1 MKIIENVLPVEQ
13 ADWLEEMLTSN
24 VIDWRY
30 IKDGSRQHEDP
41 ENVRLFPSFSRS
53 VYAVWNN
60 PPAEDRDM
68 MLRFESLNHTVCA
81 KAELDIKCIT
91 RIRLGMHI
99 PNPSW
104 TSHHGPHCDQ
114 AMPHTVVLFY
124 VTDTDGDTYFFDH
137 RDENDP
143 LGYKYDGGD
152 EYKVIDRVTPK
163 KNMMVVFDGLTT
175 HASSY
180 PTKGQRITINYNF
193 NI

>member
-1 MKIIENVLPVEQ
+1 MKIIEDVLPVEQ

-24 VIDWRY
+24 SIGWNY
-30 IKDGSRQHEDP
+30 IGDGSRPNADP
-41 ENVRLFPSFSRS
+41 ENVRLFPSFAHPIYSM
-53 VYAVWNN
+53 YGDN
-60 PPAEDRDM
+60 PLEDRDM
-68 MLRFESLNHTVCA
+68 MLRFESLNRSVCT
-81 KAELDIKCIT
+81 KAELDIKRMT

-104 TSHHGPHCDQ
+104 HGYHGPHCD
-114 AMPHTVVLFY
+114 AGVPHTVVLFY

-137 RDENDP
+137 EDKIDP
-143 LGYKYDGGD
+143 LGYGYDGER
-152 EYKVIDRVTPK
+152 EYNVIDRVTPK

-193 NI
+193 SQ

>member
-1 MKIIENVLPVEQ
+1 MKIIEDVLPVEQ

-24 VIDWRY
+24 SIGWNY
-30 IKDGSRQHEDP
+30 IGDGSRPNADP
-41 ENVRLFPSFSRS
+41 ESVRLFPSFAHP
-53 VYAVWNN
+53 VYAKYDDN
-60 PPAEDRDM
+60 PFADRDM
-68 MLRFESLNHTVCA
+68 MQRFECLNHTVCA
-81 KAELDIKCIT
+81 KSGLDIQNMD

-104 TSHHGPHCDQ
+104 HGHHGPHCDQ
-114 AMPHTVVLFY
+114 GFPHTVVLFY

-137 RDENDP
+137 EDKMDP
-143 LGYKYDGGD
+143 LGYGYDGED
-152 EYKVIDRVTPK
+152 EYKIIDRVTPK

-193 NI
+193 SQ